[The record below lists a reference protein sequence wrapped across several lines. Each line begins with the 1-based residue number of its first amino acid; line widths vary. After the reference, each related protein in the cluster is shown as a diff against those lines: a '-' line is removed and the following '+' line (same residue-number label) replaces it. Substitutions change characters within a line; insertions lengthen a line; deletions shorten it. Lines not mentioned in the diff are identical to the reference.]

1 QVEPRDRVDCG
12 FPRITE
18 TRCYERGCCF
28 SAAIS
33 GALWCFHPKVRKNCE
48 VQTKKRKGCGYPGIS
63 VRDCNKKG
71 CCFDSRTVKARW
83 CFHPPPI

>member
-1 QVEPRDRVDCG
+1 TVQQCQVEPRDRVDCG

-33 GALWCFHPKVRKNCE
+33 GALWCFHPK
-48 VQTKKRKGCGYPGIS
+48 G
-63 VRDCNKKG
+63 
-71 CCFDSRTVKARW
+71 TVS
-83 CFHPPPI
+83 H